1 VCETEKIP
9 VVKRLHRIQIESLY
23 SVKSF
28 TNSLLPKQVRSFA
41 RKAWDMYRWMKWP
54 LKVYRWVKKG
64 SPVGIAMDVGWMVAK
79 KGFINFICRRTFD
92 MAYQELEMVY
102 SQSRVGKP

>member
-9 VVKRLHRIQIESLY
+9 VVKRLHRIKIESLY
-23 SVKSF
+23 NVKSF
-28 TNSLLPKQVRSFA
+28 TNSLLPKEVRTFA
-41 RKAWDMYRWMKWP
+41 KKAWDMYRWMKWP

-64 SPVGIAMDVGWMVAK
+64 SPAGIAIDVGWVVFK
-79 KGFINFICRRTFD
+79 KGFTNFICRHTFD

-102 SQSRVGKP
+102 GQSR